1 MKLLA
6 LCFLLPVVYG
16 VAVEECAWGE
26 SYWCSELSIAKT
38 CGAVQH
44 CTTTV
49 WKNQQIKSS
58 ETEVCEFCQSIVDD
72 VHKFIASKKTED
84 EITHYL
90 VTACA
95 IIPDTTIADE
105 CKMIVQQFTPEIMDL
120 ILSGVSPKMICGLL
134 HLCTGV
140 KDTVKHASV
149 VIPSVQ
155 PTTESAVASKEP
167 KICTDCEAFIGD
179 IVQQFVSNATVS
191 EIESLIDQE
200 VCSQLGTYRDMCN
213 QIVKEFLPEVMDYVQ
228 QALDPKVLCQSMGYC
243 TQTSDRAR
251 VIFNFIKSSPLMDS
265 LTKVGSSE
273 TCLLCKTAISEVRVM
288 IRNKAIQ
295 SDIEDF
301 LINDICTKMGTYKD
315 GCTAV
320 IGQFAG
326 EAFEFLATVLDPETR
341 CRGLRL
347 CPAVADASGASVIV
361 RQGTPTVVSSVSA
374 PSAECV
380 VCEFVMKEVL
390 TLIKNNRT
398 ETEIMAA
405 LEKVCSL
412 FPSSVKQSCV
422 DFVDTYGRAI
432 LSLLETQ
439 VSADEVCTIL
449 GLCKTRSTQKVEYEV
464 KVDDPQTCLI
474 CETVVQYVETL
485 VTENATVQEI
495 DDALKKVCN
504 FLPDTMKT
512 QCDNLVNEYSK
523 LIIQYIVA
531 QYDPKEICIL
541 IKLCDGTVAV
551 RAVNLVSATNPRLSI
566 ATNCSQGPKYWCATQ
581 WNANECGAVEHCKKY
596 VWKN

>member
-6 LCFLLPVVYG
+6 LFVLLPVVYG
-16 VAVEECAWGE
+16 AAVEECAWGE

-72 VHKFIASKKTED
+72 VHKFIASRKTED

-95 IIPDTTIADE
+95 IIPDSAIADE
-105 CKMIVQQFTPEIMDL
+105 CKTIVQQFTPEIMDL
-120 ILSGVSPKMICGLL
+120 ILSGVSPKMVCGLL

-140 KDTVKHASV
+140 KDTAKHASV
-149 VIPSVQ
+149 IVPLSSIMPA
-155 PTTESAVASKEP
+155 TGSAVTANEP
-167 KICTDCEAFIGD
+167 KICTDCKAFFGD
-179 IVQQFVSNATVS
+179 IVQEFVSNTTVS

-213 QIVKEFLPEVMDYVQ
+213 QVVKEFLPEVMDYVQ
-228 QALDPKVLCQSMGYC
+228 QALDPNLLCQSMGVC
-243 TQTSDRAR
+243 TQTSDQAR
-251 VIFNFIKSSPLMDS
+251 LIFSFIKSSSPMLVDS
-265 LTKVGSSE
+265 LAEVKSTE
-273 TCLLCKTAISEVRVM
+273 TCLLCKTALAEAREM

-295 SDIEDF
+295 SALEDF
-301 LINDICTKMGTYKD
+301 LTNDICTKMGSLKD

-326 EAFEFLATVLDPETR
+326 EAFEFMATVLDPDTR
-341 CRGLRL
+341 CRGLGF
-347 CPAVADASGASVIV
+347 CTANASSSDASAIV
-361 RQGTPTVVSSVSA
+361 RQATPPVMSSVSA
-374 PSAECV
+374 PSAECIL
-380 VCEFVMKEVL
+380 CEYVMKEVL
-390 TLIKNNRT
+390 SLIENNRT

-405 LEKVCSL
+405 LDKVCSL
-412 FPSSVKQSCV
+412 FPSSSKQSCL
-422 DFVDTYGRAI
+422 DFVNTYGRAI

-439 VSADEVCTIL
+439 VSADEICTVL
-449 GLCKTRSTQKVEYEV
+449 GLCKTQTVQNVKLEI

-474 CETVVQYVETL
+474 CETVIQYVETL

-512 QCDNLVNEYSK
+512 QCDNLVNEYSQ
-523 LIIQYIVA
+523 LIIQYIVT
-531 QYDPKEICIL
+531 QYDPKKICTL
-541 IKLCDGTVAV
+541 IKVCDGTVDV
-551 RAVNLVSATNPRLSI
+551 RAVNLVSAANPRSSI
-566 ATNCSQGPKYWCATQ
+566 ATDCSQ
-581 WNANECGAVEHCKKY
+581 
-596 VWKN
+596 